1 MKKIVLFAAVALA
14 LAGCNTLEGV
24 GEDIS
29 SGARAIDRAI

>member
-1 MKKIVLFAAVALA
+1 MRKIVLFAAVALA

>member
-1 MKKIVLFAAVALA
+1 MRKIVLLAAVALA

>member
-1 MKKIVLFAAVALA
+1 MRKIVLCAAVALA

>member
-1 MKKIVLFAAVALA
+1 MRKAALLIALLTG

-29 SGARAIDRAI
+29 AGARAVDRAI

>member
-1 MKKIVLFAAVALA
+1 MRKIVLFAAVALA

-29 SGARAIDRAI
+29 SGARALDRAI

>member
-1 MKKIVLFAAVALA
+1 MKKLMIMTATLLA

-29 SGARAIDRAI
+29 AGARAVDNAI

>member
-1 MKKIVLFAAVALA
+1 MKKIALIAAIAVT